1 MASPPELP
9 EPDALPEAVVAP
21 QPRWRLQLI
30 WLIPLIAVLIGV
42 GLAVQSV
49 LERGP
54 TITISFR
61 TGEGLEAG
69 KTKLKFKDVDIGL
82 IRSVTLSPDRKNVIA
97 SAEISKNA
105 ERLLVADSRF
115 WVVRPRISGGT
126 VSGLSTLLGG
136 SFVAMDVGSATAK
149 RRDYVGLETPP
160 VFGSDVP
167 GRQFVLKSEDIGS
180 LDVGSPV
187 FFRRLQVGQIT
198 AYELDPDGNGVTLKV
213 FVNAPYDKYVNE
225 DTRFWQAS
233 GVDVSIDAAGIKL
246 ETQSVVAILVGGLAF
261 QSPPASAGLPPAPA
275 NAQFALFHT
284 RLESMVRKE
293 RIVETYVFNF
303 TKSSVRGLS
312 VGAPVDFHGIVVG
325 EVAAINTR
333 FDPVKKEFSI
343 PVEVHFYP
351 ERFTGRY
358 ASGPKGGPIAPNKK
372 AVLDTVVARGF
383 RAQLRSGNLLT
394 GQLYIAL
401 DFFPNAPKAA
411 VDWSKAPAEIP
422 TVPGGLQPLQ
432 DSVEALLAKLNKVPI
447 EGLGHDMQQTIR
459 DAHTLLNRLDAEVIP
474 QARGTLAAAREALD
488 SANVAMQ
495 PDSAL
500 QENAGDVMREL
511 SRTAAAF
518 RNLAD
523 YLERHPEA
531 LIRGKSDEGK

>member
-1 MASPPELP
+1 MASPPDLP
-9 EPDALPEAVVAP
+9 DPDALPEAVVAP
-21 QPRWRLQLI
+21 QARWRLQLI

-82 IRSVTLSPDRKNVIA
+82 IRSVTLSPDQKNVIA
-97 SAEISKNA
+97 SAEISKSA

-126 VSGLSTLLGG
+126 VSGLGTLLGG

-167 GRQFVLKSEDIGS
+167 GRQFVLKSEDVGS

-187 FFRRLQVGQIT
+187 FFRRLQVGQIA

-261 QSPPASAGLPPAPA
+261 QSLPASAGLPPAPA
-275 NAQFALFHT
+275 NAQFKLFHT
-284 RLESMVRKE
+284 RLESMVRQE

-358 ASGPKGGPIAPNKK
+358 ASGQKGGPIARNKK
-372 AVLDTVVARGF
+372 AMLDTMVERGF

-432 DSVEALLAKLNKVPI
+432 ESVEALLAKLNKLPI
-447 EGLGHDMQQTIR
+447 EGMGHDMQQTIR

-488 SANVAMQ
+488 SANLAMQ
-495 PDSAL
+495 PDSAI